1 MADPDYDQD
10 QERLRGQSEGEGDGL
25 HVESFKIPEVNP
37 EIYKDVEPLLFKGFL
52 HMPGEIN
59 EVQFIF
65 KSLNQHEFS
74 MLNLMNPKE
83 AVSHKAVNR
92 FYSMFLA
99 YGVFMLGHDNILV
112 DRDRW

>member
-10 QERLRGQSEGEGDGL
+10 QARLRGEFEGEGDDL

-37 EIYKDVEPLLFKGFL
+37 EIYKDVEPLLFRGFL
-52 HMPGEIN
+52 HIPGEIN
-59 EVQFIF
+59 GVRFVF

-83 AVSHKAVNR
+83 DVSHKAIQR

-99 YGVFMLGHDNILV
+99 YGVFMVDHDNIL
-112 DRDRW
+112 